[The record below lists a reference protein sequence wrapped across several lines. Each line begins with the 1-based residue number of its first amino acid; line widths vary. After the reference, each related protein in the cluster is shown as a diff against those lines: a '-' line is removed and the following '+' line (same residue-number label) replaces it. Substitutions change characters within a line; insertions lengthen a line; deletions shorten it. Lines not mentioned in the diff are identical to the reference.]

1 MQTNPLQSI
10 CGAGP
15 KVLLL
20 FLDSETWDLHLLS
33 TEPTRTD
40 VMIHRGWV
48 QPANIGFLMVSA
60 KHFAEH
66 MSKQNPQMIVTSHF
80 NFMCSRQPSVSSLYP
95 FVGSPISWNHRHF
108 SCSIYSVH
116 SNERTFNDWGIIG
129 FDWNGWRYLQH
140 MARKQRNHSFWYLK
154 YVH

>member
-1 MQTNPLQSI
+1 MGRN
-10 CGAGP
+10 GP

-20 FLDSETWDLHLLS
+20 FLDVSPETSNHLLS

-48 QPANIGFLMVSA
+48 QPANIGFLQSIFPNICPNKIHKWLV
-60 KHFAEH
+60 
-66 MSKQNPQMIVTSHF
+66 VTSHF
-80 NFMCSRQPSVSSLYP
+80 NFMCSRQPCVSSLYP

-108 SCSIYSVH
+108 SCCIYSVH

-129 FDWNGWRYLQH
+129 FDWNDWRYLQH